1 MSQSIFTVDGRA
13 YNIRILELKR
23 KFAVTDTENSGRTAD
38 YAMHRDIIGTFYN
51 YTLKVAPISNDMNS
65 YNQFYEAVS
74 NPSKASHD
82 ITVPF
87 GDGSLTFKAYVT
99 QGEDDL
105 TVVNNKNYW
114 GLNEGMTVNFIAMD
128 PQRRR

>member
-51 YTLKVAPISNDMNS
+51 YTLKVAPINNDMNS
-65 YNQFYEAVS
+65 YNQFYEAIS

-87 GDGSLTFKAYVT
+87 GDSSLTFKAYVT